1 MAKTKIGSNAIFTGV
16 GPSSF
21 TTIGNRCYA
30 YSGYKKFSNSETTV
44 LDFYTPNGYILSTW
58 QYSIMDD
65 SETIN
70 EDDSNIK
77 IKFNGSRVFVQVD
90 SGSPNRVQN
99 AWPDLIIPPLTRV
112 EVTVQNVTDASNLAA
127 FVAMV
132 GRVYA

>member
-1 MAKTKIGSNAIFTGV
+1 MAKTRIGSNAIFTGV

-30 YSGYKKFSNSETTV
+30 YSGYKIFSNSETTV
-44 LDFYTPNGYILSTW
+44 LDFYTPKGYILSTW

-65 SETIN
+65 GETIN
-70 EDDSNIK
+70 EDDSRIR
-77 IKFNGSRVFVQVD
+77 IYFNGTKVFVQVD
-90 SGSPNRVQN
+90 SGDPDRVQN

-112 EVTVQNVTDASNLAA
+112 KVTVENVTDASNLATY
-127 FVAMV
+127 VYMV

>member
-1 MAKTKIGSNAIFTGV
+1 
-16 GPSSF
+16 
-21 TTIGNRCYA
+21 
-30 YSGYKKFSNSETTV
+30 
-44 LDFYTPNGYILSTW
+44 
-58 QYSIMDD
+58 MDD

-112 EVTVQNVTDASNLAA
+112 EVTVQNVTDASNLAV
-127 FVAMV
+127 FVSMI